1 MVIANLLD
9 KNQSHYVKDIVVKTP
24 EWEPF
29 KTSLLAESNFNNN
42 QPLAGHTT
50 NRQEEDDD
58 DSDDPHYE
66 TSMDKVFANFTQ
78 VKESFDLQRLS
89 ELSAQSQI
97 DSQSDLDQVT
107 EPSSAEKVEDLKEE

>member
-1 MVIANLLD
+1 MWNSALHKLTEEILTEILRSNSKYDESFRTAFIEDTELVQFLASIEKNTTHEQSSWTVWSGIVASFMVIANLLD

-50 NRQEEDDD
+50 NR
-58 DSDDPHYE
+58 
-66 TSMDKVFANFTQ
+66 
-78 VKESFDLQRLS
+78 
-89 ELSAQSQI
+89 
-97 DSQSDLDQVT
+97 
-107 EPSSAEKVEDLKEE
+107 